1 MSVIFF
7 GVLLAAF
14 LALLNFNTLSPG
26 QQEAVLMFISEKG
39 ERRMFQGE
47 VIKDMTVL
55 QALVASSRAG
65 QIKLEYSIDSE
76 NHVVIDSLNG
86 YARARDE
93 RLTFYLNGLQVSMS
107 DISSTFIMAGDKIE
121 VRLE

>member
-1 MSVIFF
+1 
-7 GVLLAAF
+7 
-14 LALLNFNTLSPG
+14 
-26 QQEAVLMFISEKG
+26 
-39 ERRMFQGE
+39 MFQGE
-47 VIKDMTVL
+47 VIKNMTVL

-65 QIKLEYSIDSE
+65 QIKLEYSIDPE